1 MEEYAIVLVEMAA
14 GIILGFVIWSF
25 VSPMVTSVSATATP
39 AA

>member
-14 GIILGFVIWSF
+14 GIILGFVVWSF
-25 VSPMVTSVSATATP
+25 VAPMVTSTAATP

>member
-14 GIILGFVIWSF
+14 GIVLGFVIWSF
-25 VSPMVTSVSATATP
+25 VSPMVTSAAVTP